1 MYSWE
6 NPSDRV
12 SIAEMNS
19 ELQHA
24 QLELLS
30 AHCAAHQLRLR
41 YTADDLAR
49 FGQRDILKKSVQT
62 AASLN
67 EYYASIEKRIPPAE
81 AAAAPSALPTEAR
94 IAEAVERVS
103 SYLRERRDHYAASAL
118 PLTNQHKAMM
128 WPYFSS
134 ALLER

>member
-6 NPSDRV
+6 NPGDRV

-49 FGQRDILKKSVQT
+49 FGQRDILKKSAQT

-67 EYYASIEKRIPPAE
+67 EYYASIEKRIPSAE
-81 AAAAPSALPTEAR
+81 AAAPPTPLAETR

-103 SYLRERRDHYAASAL
+103 FYLRQRRDHYAASAV
-118 PLTNQHKAMM
+118 PLTNRQKA
-128 WPYFSS
+128 
-134 ALLER
+134 